1 MTAGSGAPGGGAPG
15 ATSGLGLGVG
25 SGTAGTAMGP
35 AANAA
40 TGPFGF
46 NQGNVSSIALG
57 ANSGNAMGV
66 GPASSPSSTT
76 SVATPVQNANQN
88 AQNSNA
94 VLGLSNIG
102 QSISNA
108 PTSVLGSTT
117 ATGEGLGFQVP
128 PVNAVMSSTLGVPV
142 TTTDGGFVTHGNL
155 SGQVAAEPIL
165 PSDIETA
172 KWFNDLVDNPLGK
185 MLSSKNPPLPTI
197 TSFLGKFLAQA
208 AEAQTPQNVASTR
221 AALALA
227 GPPGPS
233 AAFGGNPLTGTG
245 HPMGLNTGSSGST
258 PSPTVTAPT
267 TPEVQALVVAFAA
280 APHPLADHVT
290 VVQPLSAPVQNT
302 LIDVVLQNALAQ
314 LQPTQQGGVLPNRV
328 FDPLLDR
335 EFIPIPDR
343 EFGPIPNRVFDPQIQ
358 NTVQQFTTQVV

>member
-66 GPASSPSSTT
+66 GPASSPSSST

-102 QSISNA
+102 QSISTT

-117 ATGEGLGFQVP
+117 ATGEGMGFQVP
-128 PVNAVMSSTLGVPV
+128 SVNSVVSSALGVPV
-142 TTTDGGFVTHGNL
+142 MFGEGMGEGASGNVTHGNL
-155 SGQVAAEPIL
+155 SGQVAGTPITQADVANAEMANQLGDAVSVLGDLGIPPISPMP
-165 PSDIETA
+165 PSVLSVPSAI
-172 KWFNDLVDNPLGK
+172 LG
-185 MLSSKNPPLPTI
+185 
-197 TSFLGKFLAQA
+197 FLGQMAS
-208 AEAQTPQNVASTR
+208 AQTAQNVANTR
-221 AALALA
+221 GALALA
-227 GPPGPS
+227 GPPGPTS
-233 AAFGGNPLTGTG
+233 AFGGNPSRLSNI
-245 HPMGLNTGSSGST
+245 MGLSNTY
-258 PSPTVTAPT
+258 SPTVTANYSQPT
-267 TPEVQALVVAFAA
+267 TPQAQALVEAFAA
-280 APHPLADHVT
+280 APQPLADPVT
-290 VVQPLSAPVQNT
+290 GVQPLSAPVQNT
-302 LIDVVLQNALAQ
+302 LIDSLLQNALAQ
-314 LQPTQQGGVLPNRV
+314 IEAN
-328 FDPLLDR
+328 R
-335 EFIPIPDR
+335 EFSPP
-343 EFGPIPNRVFDPQIQ
+343 IQ
-358 NTVQQFTTQVV
+358 NTTQQTVV

>member
-76 SVATPVQNANQN
+76 SVANPVQNANQN

-267 TPEVQALVVAFAA
+267 TPEVQALVEAFAA
-280 APHPLADHVT
+280 APQPLADPVT
-290 VVQPLSAPVQNT
+290 GVQPLSAPVQNT

>member
-25 SGTAGTAMGP
+25 SGTAGASMGP

-40 TGPFGF
+40 TGPMGF

-66 GPASSPSSTT
+66 GPAASPTSSST

-185 MLSSKNPPLPTI
+185 MMSSKNPPLPTL

-208 AEAQTPQNVASTR
+208 AEAQTPGLVASTR
-221 AALALA
+221 GAIALA
-227 GPPGPS
+227 GPGMGAPP

-267 TPEVQALVVAFAA
+267 TPEVQALVEAFAA
-280 APHPLADHVT
+280 APQPLADPVT
-290 VVQPLSAPVQNT
+290 GVQPLSAPVQNT
-302 LIDVVLQNALAQ
+302 LINPVLQNALAQ
-314 LQPTQQGGVLPNRV
+314 PTQQSGVLPNRV
-328 FDPLLDR
+328 FS
-335 EFIPIPDR
+335 
-343 EFGPIPNRVFDPQIQ
+343 PQIQ
-358 NTVQQFTTQVV
+358 NILQQFRDQLV

>member
-66 GPASSPSSTT
+66 GPAASPTSSST

-117 ATGEGLGFQVP
+117 ATGEGMGFQVP
-128 PVNAVMSSTLGVPV
+128 SVNSVVSSALGVPV
-142 TTTDGGFVTHGNL
+142 MFGEGMGEGASGNVTHGNL
-155 SGQVAAEPIL
+155 SGQVAGTPITQADVSFAEMANQLGDSVSMLGDLGIPPISPTPPSIVSL
-165 PSDIETA
+165 PAAI
-172 KWFNDLVDNPLGK
+172 LG
-185 MLSSKNPPLPTI
+185 
-197 TSFLGKFLAQA
+197 FLGQMGSLT
-208 AEAQTPQNVASTR
+208 TPGVVANTR
-221 AALALA
+221 GAMALA
-227 GPPGPS
+227 GPGMGAPP
-233 AAFGGNPLTGTG
+233 AAFGGNPSRLSNI
-245 HPMGLNTGSSGST
+245 MGLSNTY
-258 PSPTVTAPT
+258 SPTVTANYSQPT
-267 TPEVQALVVAFAA
+267 TPQAQALVEAFAA
-280 APHPLADHVT
+280 APQPLADPVT
-290 VVQPLSAPVQNT
+290 GVQPLSAPVQNT
-302 LIDVVLQNALAQ
+302 LIDSLLQNALAQ
-314 LQPTQQGGVLPNRV
+314 IEAN
-328 FDPLLDR
+328 R
-335 EFIPIPDR
+335 EFSPP
-343 EFGPIPNRVFDPQIQ
+343 IQ
-358 NTVQQFTTQVV
+358 NTTQQTVV